1 MIPVA
6 LVRELGIKG
15 TPGFIVGTDF
25 VPGALDLKDLKDLL
39 NQVRRVKS

>member
-1 MIPVA
+1 MTPVA
-6 LVRELGIKG
+6 LVKELDIKG

-25 VPGALDLKDLKDLL
+25 VPVALDLKDLKDLL